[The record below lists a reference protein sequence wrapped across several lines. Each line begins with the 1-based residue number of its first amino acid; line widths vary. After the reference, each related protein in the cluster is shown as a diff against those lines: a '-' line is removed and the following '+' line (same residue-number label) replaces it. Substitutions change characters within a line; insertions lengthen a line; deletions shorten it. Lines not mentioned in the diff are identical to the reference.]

1 MLVIIHVLLNTN
13 LFEFHE
19 LLSLLL
25 RAPELLNHLEGG
37 VEVEAPEAV
46 AQVEEVHSRLALEVV
61 DVKCKPCAFHVFGSE
76 FLEYI

>member
-1 MLVIIHVLLNTN
+1 MLVITCFVNTN
-13 LFEFHE
+13 LLEFHE

-46 AQVEEVHSRLALEVV
+46 SQVEEVHPSLALEVV

>member
-1 MLVIIHVLLNTN
+1 MLYVSLYTN
-13 LFEFHE
+13 LLEFHE

-46 AQVEEVHSRLALEVV
+46 SQVEEVHPRLALEVV

>member
-1 MLVIIHVLLNTN
+1 MLVITCFVTTN
-13 LFEFHE
+13 LLEFHE

-46 AQVEEVHSRLALEVV
+46 AQVEEVHSSLALEVV

>member
-1 MLVIIHVLLNTN
+1 MLVIIHVSLNTN

-46 AQVEEVHSRLALEVV
+46 AQVEEVHPSLALEVV